1 LHGDARFAADA
12 AANPLSYVAKR
23 RGCQKMF
30 AIFATF
36 SPAAFPARLL
46 QRRRGMPSLHS
57 ATALDRYRASLKR
70 VEILD
75 AEAERELAKRWA
87 DGDERAGAQLI
98 ESSLP
103 FVIAIARE
111 YRRWGV
117 PLEDLV
123 QQGNLG
129 LLKAASKFDP
139 EKNCRLI
146 TYAAY
151 WIRAEIRDY
160 VVRSYRIVRLG
171 TTRTERRAMRAF
183 RRKAV
188 ESPEALAEESGMPLP
203 RAKQLWP
210 LLTRGDLSLD
220 ATVSDAPA
228 AMERMSFKQ
237 ATPEESV
244 ARSEAIH
251 NVRAA
256 LASALESLT
265 DREQRIVEARI
276 LSDEPRTLESLG
288 QEMGVSKE
296 RVRQLEVRAR
306 QKLRDRLEHLRPAA

>member
-1 LHGDARFAADA
+1 MTTVV
-12 AANPLSYVAKR
+12 N
-23 RGCQKMF
+23 
-30 AIFATF
+30 AT
-36 SPAAFPARLL
+36 
-46 QRRRGMPSLHS
+46 
-57 ATALDRYRASLKR
+57 TLDRYRASLKR

-75 AEAERELAKRWA
+75 AETERELAQSWV
-87 DGDERAGAQLI
+87 DGNQTAGARLV

-103 FVIAIARE
+103 FVISIARE

-139 EKNCRLI
+139 EQNCRLI

-183 RRKAV
+183 RRKAFA
-188 ESPEALAEESGMPLP
+188 SPEALADESGMPLS
-203 RAKQLWP
+203 RARQLWP
-210 LLTRGDLSLD
+210 LLSRGDLSLD
-220 ATVSDAPA
+220 ATVSEAPA
-228 AMERMSFKQ
+228 AMDRMSYKQ

-244 ARSEAIH
+244 ARSETVH
-251 NVRAA
+251 RVRAA
-256 LASALESLT
+256 LQSAMASLT
-265 DREQRIVEARI
+265 EREQRIVTARI
-276 LSDEPRTLESLG
+276 LSDEPCTLQALG
-288 QEMGVSKE
+288 REMGVSKE
-296 RVRQLEVRAR
+296 RIRQLEVRAR
-306 QKLRDRLEHLRPAA
+306 QKLRNRLEHLREAA

>member
-1 LHGDARFAADA
+1 
-12 AANPLSYVAKR
+12 
-23 RGCQKMF
+23 
-30 AIFATF
+30 
-36 SPAAFPARLL
+36 
-46 QRRRGMPSLHS
+46 MPTTTP
-57 ATALDRYRASLKR
+57 ATALDRYRSSLKR

-75 AEAERELAKRWA
+75 AEAERELAQQWA
-87 DGDERAGAQLI
+87 DGQEEAGAQLI

-139 EKNCRLI
+139 DKNCRLI

-188 ESPEALAEESGMPLP
+188 ESPQALAEESGMPLS
-203 RAKQLWP
+203 RARQLWP

-228 AMERMSFKQ
+228 AMERMSYKQ
-237 ATPEESV
+237 PTPEESV
-244 ARSEAIH
+244 ARSQAVSQ
-251 NVRAA
+251 VREA
-256 LASALESLT
+256 LASALGSLT

-288 QEMGVSKE
+288 REMGVSKE

-306 QKLRDRLEHLRPAA
+306 QKLRAQLEHLRPAA

>member
-1 LHGDARFAADA
+1 
-12 AANPLSYVAKR
+12 
-23 RGCQKMF
+23 
-30 AIFATF
+30 
-36 SPAAFPARLL
+36 
-46 QRRRGMPSLHS
+46 MPTTTS
-57 ATALDRYRASLKR
+57 ATALDRYRASLRR
-70 VEILD
+70 VSILD
-75 AEAERELAKRWA
+75 AEAERELEQRWVE
-87 DGDERAGAQLI
+87 GDERAGAHLI

-139 EKNCRLI
+139 DKNCRLI

-171 TTRTERRAMRAF
+171 TTRTERRAMRAY
-183 RRKAV
+183 RRKSV
-188 ESPEALAEESGMPLP
+188 ESPEALAEESGMPLT

-220 ATVSDAPA
+220 ATVSDSPA
-228 AMERMSFKQ
+228 AVERMSAKLP
-237 ATPEESV
+237 TPEESV
-244 ARSEAIH
+244 ARSEAVH
-251 NVRAA
+251 HVREA
-256 LASALESLT
+256 LESALESLT

-288 QEMGVSKE
+288 REMGVSKE

>member
-1 LHGDARFAADA
+1 
-12 AANPLSYVAKR
+12 
-23 RGCQKMF
+23 M
-30 AIFATF
+30 ATII
-36 SPAAFPARLL
+36 
-46 QRRRGMPSLHS
+46 S

-75 AEAERELAKRWA
+75 AEAERELAQRWA
-87 DGDERAGAQLI
+87 EGDDQAGALLI

-139 EKNCRLI
+139 DKKCRLI

-183 RRKAV
+183 RRKPVDSAQ
-188 ESPEALAEESGMPLP
+188 ALAEESGMPVS
-203 RAKQLWP
+203 RARQLWP

-228 AMERMSFKQ
+228 AVDRMSTKQ
-237 ATPEESV
+237 PTPEESV
-244 ARSEAIH
+244 ARAEAVH
-251 NVRAA
+251 HVREA
-256 LASALESLT
+256 LESAMESLT

-288 QEMGVSKE
+288 REMGVSKE

>member
-1 LHGDARFAADA
+1 
-12 AANPLSYVAKR
+12 
-23 RGCQKMF
+23 MET
-30 AIFATF
+30 IIT
-36 SPAAFPARLL
+36 
-46 QRRRGMPSLHS
+46 

-75 AEAERELAKRWA
+75 AETERGLAQSWA
-87 DGDERAGAQLI
+87 DGNESAGVRLI

-139 EKNCRLI
+139 EKKCRLI

-188 ESPEALAEESGMPLP
+188 ESPQALAEESGMPLT

-210 LLTRGDLSLD
+210 LLARGDLSLD
-220 ATVSDAPA
+220 AGAGDAPT
-228 AMERMSFKQ
+228 AMERMSYREL
-237 ATPEESV
+237 TPEESV
-244 ARSEAIH
+244 ARSEAINH
-251 NVRAA
+251 VRDALDAA
-256 LASALESLT
+256 LQSLT
-265 DREQRIVEARI
+265 IREQRIVEARI
-276 LSDEPRTLESLG
+276 LSDEPCTLEALG
-288 QEMGVSKE
+288 REMGVSKE

-306 QKLRDRLEHLRPAA
+306 QKLRERLQHLRPAA

>member
-1 LHGDARFAADA
+1 M
-12 AANPLSYVAKR
+12 VTT
-23 RGCQKMF
+23 M
-30 AIFATF
+30 
-36 SPAAFPARLL
+36 
-46 QRRRGMPSLHS
+46 S

-75 AEAERELAKRWA
+75 AEDERELAQSWS
-87 DGDERAGAQLI
+87 DGDETAGSRLV

-188 ESPEALAEESGMPLP
+188 ESPQALAEESGMPLT

-228 AMERMSFKQ
+228 AIERMSFKQ
-237 ATPEESV
+237 ATPEESF
-244 ARSEAIH
+244 ARSEAVH
-251 NVRAA
+251 QVRAA
-256 LASALESLT
+256 LQSAMESLT
-265 DREQRIVEARI
+265 EREQRIVEARI
-276 LSDEPRTLESLG
+276 LSDEPQTLESLG
-288 QEMGVSKE
+288 RELGVSKE

>member
-1 LHGDARFAADA
+1 M
-12 AANPLSYVAKR
+12 PTTT
-23 RGCQKMF
+23 Q
-30 AIFATF
+30 AT
-36 SPAAFPARLL
+36 S
-46 QRRRGMPSLHS
+46 
-57 ATALDRYRASLKR
+57 LDRYRASLKR

-75 AEAERELAKRWA
+75 AEAERELAQQWA
-87 DGDERAGAQLI
+87 DGDQQAGALLI

-103 FVIAIARE
+103 FVISIARE

-129 LLKAASKFDP
+129 LLKAAAKFDP
-139 EKNCRLI
+139 EKKCRLI

-183 RRKAV
+183 RRKSV
-188 ESPEALAEESGMPLP
+188 ESPEALAEESGMPLT

-210 LLTRGDLSLD
+210 LLTRGDMSLD

-228 AMERMSFKQ
+228 AMERMSAKQ
-237 ATPEESV
+237 PTPEDSV
-244 ARSEAIH
+244 ARSEAVYH
-251 NVRAA
+251 VRQA
-256 LASALESLT
+256 LDSAMASLT
-265 DREQRIVEARI
+265 DCEKRIVEARI
-276 LSDEPRTLESLG
+276 LSDEPETLESLG
-288 QEMGVSKE
+288 REMGVSKE

-306 QKLRDRLEHLRPAA
+306 QKLRERLSHLKHAA

>member
-1 LHGDARFAADA
+1 MTTVVT
-12 AANPLSYVAKR
+12 S
-23 RGCQKMF
+23 
-30 AIFATF
+30 
-36 SPAAFPARLL
+36 
-46 QRRRGMPSLHS
+46 
-57 ATALDRYRASLKR
+57 TALERYRASLKR
-70 VEILD
+70 VEILN
-75 AEAERELAKRWA
+75 AESERELAQRWA
-87 DGDERAGAQLI
+87 DGDQAAGARLI

-103 FVIAIARE
+103 FVISIARE

-139 EKNCRLI
+139 ERNCRLI

-183 RRKAV
+183 RRKAF
-188 ESPEALAEESGMPLP
+188 ESPETLAEESGMPLT

-210 LLTRGDLSLD
+210 LLARGDLSLD
-220 ATVSDAPA
+220 ATVTDAPA
-228 AMERMSFKQ
+228 AMDRMSDKQ
-237 ATPEESV
+237 PTPEESV
-244 ARSEAIH
+244 ARSESVH
-251 NVRAA
+251 HVRLA
-256 LASALESLT
+256 LQSAMDTLT
-265 DREQRIVEARI
+265 GREQRIVEARI
-276 LSDEPRTLESLG
+276 LSEEPCTLQALG
-288 QEMGVSKE
+288 REMGVSKE

-306 QKLRDRLEHLRPAA
+306 EKLRVRLEHLRPAA

>member
-1 LHGDARFAADA
+1 MHIPACLVHGSA
-12 AANPLSYVAKR
+12 Y
-23 RGCQKMF
+23 
-30 AIFATF
+30 
-36 SPAAFPARLL
+36 
-46 QRRRGMPSLHS
+46 MPTTIS
-57 ATALDRYRASLKR
+57 ATALDRYRASLRR
-70 VEILD
+70 VSILD
-75 AEAERELAKRWA
+75 AEAERELAQRWA
-87 DGDERAGAQLI
+87 EGDQRAGAHLI

-139 EKNCRLI
+139 DKNCRLI

-171 TTRTERRAMRAF
+171 TTRTERRAMRAY
-183 RRKAV
+183 RRKSV
-188 ESPEALAEESGMPLP
+188 ESPEALAEESGMPLT

-220 ATVSDAPA
+220 ATVSDSPA
-228 AMERMSFKQ
+228 AVERMSAKLP
-237 ATPEESV
+237 TPEESV
-244 ARSEAIH
+244 ARSEAVH
-251 NVRAA
+251 HVREA
-256 LASALESLT
+256 LESALESLT

-288 QEMGVSKE
+288 REMGVSKE

>member
-1 LHGDARFAADA
+1 
-12 AANPLSYVAKR
+12 
-23 RGCQKMF
+23 
-30 AIFATF
+30 
-36 SPAAFPARLL
+36 
-46 QRRRGMPSLHS
+46 MPTIVT

-75 AEAERELAKRWA
+75 AETERELAQRWA
-87 DGDERAGAQLI
+87 DGHQAAGARLI

-103 FVIAIARE
+103 FVISIARE

-183 RRKAV
+183 RRKAF
-188 ESPEALAEESGMPLP
+188 ESPQALAEESGMPLA
-203 RAKQLWP
+203 RARQLWP
-210 LLTRGDLSLD
+210 LLARGDLSLD
-220 ATVSDAPA
+220 ASVSDAPS
-228 AMERMSFKQ
+228 AMDRMSYKQ
-237 ATPEESV
+237 PTPEESF
-244 ARSEAIH
+244 ARSESVGH
-251 NVRAA
+251 VRAA
-256 LASALESLT
+256 LQSAMESLT

-276 LSDEPRTLESLG
+276 LSEEPCTLLALG
-288 QEMGVSKE
+288 REMGVSKE

-306 QKLRDRLEHLRPAA
+306 QKLRERLQHLQPAA

>member
-1 LHGDARFAADA
+1 MTDSQH
-12 AANPLSYVAKR
+12 
-23 RGCQKMF
+23 
-30 AIFATF
+30 
-36 SPAAFPARLL
+36 
-46 QRRRGMPSLHS
+46 PS
-57 ATALDRYRASLKR
+57 ALDRYRASLRR
-70 VEILD
+70 VEVLD
-75 AEAERELAKRWA
+75 AETERELAQRWA
-87 DGDERAGAQLI
+87 DGDQAAGARLV

-139 EKNCRLI
+139 DKNCRLI

-151 WIRAEIRDY
+151 WIRAEIRDF

-188 ESPEALAEESGMPLP
+188 DSPEALAEESGMPLS
-203 RAKQLWP
+203 RARQLWP
-210 LLTRGDLSLD
+210 LLTRGDLSID
-220 ATVSDAPA
+220 ATTSDAPGA
-228 AMERMSFKQ
+228 IERMSYKQ
-237 ATPEESV
+237 PTPEESV
-244 ARSEAIH
+244 ARSEAVH
-251 NVRAA
+251 RVRDA
-256 LASALESLT
+256 LDSALRSLSA
-265 DREQRIVEARI
+265 REQRIVEARI
-276 LSDEPRTLESLG
+276 LADEPRTLESLG
-288 QEMGVSKE
+288 REMGVSKE

-306 QKLRDRLEHLRPAA
+306 EKLRNRLEHLRPAA

>member
-1 LHGDARFAADA
+1 MQGARAM
-12 AANPLSYVAKR
+12 VT
-23 RGCQKMF
+23 MF
-30 AIFATF
+30 TAT
-36 SPAAFPARLL
+36 S
-46 QRRRGMPSLHS
+46 
-57 ATALDRYRASLKR
+57 LDRYRASLKR
-70 VEILD
+70 VEVLA
-75 AEAERELAKRWA
+75 AEAERELAERWS
-87 DGDERAGAQLI
+87 DGDQAAGARLI

-129 LLKAASKFDP
+129 LLKAAAKFDP
-139 EKNCRLI
+139 EKNCRLV

-220 ATVSDAPA
+220 ASLSDAPTPA
-228 AMERMSFKQ
+228 ERMSYKQ
-237 ATPEESV
+237 PTPEESV
-244 ARSEAIH
+244 ARAEAVNH
-251 NVRAA
+251 VRAA
-256 LASALESLT
+256 LQSAMESLT

-276 LSDEPRTLESLG
+276 LSDEPKTLESLG
-288 QEMGVSKE
+288 REMGVSKE

-306 QKLRDRLEHLRPAA
+306 QKLRDRLEHLKPAA

>member
-1 LHGDARFAADA
+1 MATT
-12 AANPLSYVAKR
+12 LS
-23 RGCQKMF
+23 
-30 AIFATF
+30 
-36 SPAAFPARLL
+36 P
-46 QRRRGMPSLHS
+46 
-57 ATALDRYRASLKR
+57 TALDRYRASLKR

-75 AEAERELAKRWA
+75 AEAERDLAARWA
-87 DGDERAGAQLI
+87 EGDDRAGAHLI

-183 RRKAV
+183 RRKSV
-188 ESPEALAEESGMPLP
+188 ESPQALAEESGMPLA
-203 RAKQLWP
+203 RAKQLFP

-220 ATVSDAPA
+220 ATVADAPA
-228 AMERMSFKQ
+228 AMDRMSYKQ
-237 ATPEESV
+237 PTPEESV
-244 ARSEAIH
+244 ARSEAVH
-251 NVRAA
+251 HVRQ
-256 LASALESLT
+256 ALESAMDALT
-265 DREQRIVEARI
+265 DRERRIVEARI
-276 LSDEPRTLESLG
+276 LAEEPTTLESLG
-288 QEMGVSKE
+288 REMGVSKE

-306 QKLRDRLEHLRPAA
+306 EKLREQLRHLRAAA

>member
-1 LHGDARFAADA
+1 
-12 AANPLSYVAKR
+12 
-23 RGCQKMF
+23 M
-30 AIFATF
+30 AI
-36 SPAAFPARLL
+36 
-46 QRRRGMPSLHS
+46 SLT

-75 AEAERELAKRWA
+75 ADAERELARCWA
-87 DGDERAGAQLI
+87 EGDERAGARLI

-188 ESPEALAEESGMPLP
+188 ESPRALAEESGMPLS

-210 LLTRGDLSLD
+210 LLSRGDLSLD
-220 ATVSDAPA
+220 ASISDAPA
-228 AMERMSFKQ
+228 AMDRMSHKQ
-237 ATPEESV
+237 PTPEESV
-244 ARSEAIH
+244 ARSEA
-251 NVRAA
+251 VRHVREA
-256 LASALESLT
+256 LASAMASLT
-265 DREQRIVEARI
+265 AREQRIVEARI
-276 LSDEPRTLESLG
+276 LSEEPQTLESLG
-288 QEMGVSKE
+288 REMGVSKE

-306 QKLRDRLEHLRPAA
+306 QKLRDRLEHLRSAA

>member
-1 LHGDARFAADA
+1 MWQNAAPQGTHA
-12 AANPLSYVAKR
+12 
-23 RGCQKMF
+23 G
-30 AIFATF
+30 F
-36 SPAAFPARLL
+36 SHAFSVLGRPARIVQWLS
-46 QRRRGMPSLHS
+46 GMPTIVT

-70 VEILD
+70 IEILD
-75 AEAERELAKRWA
+75 AETERELAQSWA
-87 DGDERAGAQLI
+87 EGKQSAGARLI

-103 FVIAIARE
+103 FVISIARE

-183 RRKAV
+183 RRQAF
-188 ESPEALAEESGMPLP
+188 ESPQALAEESGMPLA

-210 LLTRGDLSLD
+210 LLARGDLSLD
-220 ATVSDAPA
+220 ASVSDAPT
-228 AMERMSFKQ
+228 AMERMSYKQ
-237 ATPEESV
+237 PTPEECF
-244 ARSEAIH
+244 ARSESVH
-251 NVRAA
+251 RVRAA
-256 LASALESLT
+256 LQSAMASLT
-265 DREQRIVEARI
+265 TREQRIVEARI
-276 LSDEPRTLESLG
+276 LSEEPCTLQALG
-288 QEMGVSKE
+288 REMGVSKE
-296 RVRQLEVRAR
+296 RIRQLEVRAC
-306 QKLRDRLEHLRPAA
+306 QKLRDRLGHLRPAA

>member
-1 LHGDARFAADA
+1 MTT
-12 AANPLSYVAKR
+12 PLTVTS
-23 RGCQKMF
+23 F
-30 AIFATF
+30 
-36 SPAAFPARLL
+36 
-46 QRRRGMPSLHS
+46 
-57 ATALDRYRASLKR
+57 DRYRSSLRR
-70 VEILD
+70 VEVLD
-75 AEAERELAKRWA
+75 AGAERALAERWA
-87 DGDERAGAQLI
+87 AGEEAAGVQLI

-139 EKNCRLI
+139 EKKCRLI

-188 ESPEALAEESGMPLP
+188 ESPQALAEESGMPLA

-210 LLTRGDLSLD
+210 LLARGDLSLD
-220 ATVSDAPA
+220 ATISDAPA
-228 AMERMSFKQ
+228 ALERMSYKQ
-237 ATPEESV
+237 PTPEESV
-244 ARSEAIH
+244 ARTEVVQQ
-251 NVRAA
+251 VRVE
-256 LASALESLT
+256 LESAMASLT

-276 LSDEPRTLESLG
+276 LAEEPCTLEALG
-288 QEMGVSKE
+288 REMGVSKE

-306 QKLRDRLEHLRPAA
+306 QKLRERLEHLRPAA

>member
-1 LHGDARFAADA
+1 
-12 AANPLSYVAKR
+12 
-23 RGCQKMF
+23 M
-30 AIFATF
+30 ATII
-36 SPAAFPARLL
+36 
-46 QRRRGMPSLHS
+46 S

-75 AEAERELAKRWA
+75 AEAERELAQRWA
-87 DGDERAGAQLI
+87 EGDDQAGALLI

-139 EKNCRLI
+139 DKNCRLI

-183 RRKAV
+183 RRKPV
-188 ESPEALAEESGMPLP
+188 ESAQALAEENGMPE
-203 RAKQLWP
+203 W
-210 LLTRGDLSLD
+210 
-220 ATVSDAPA
+220 
-228 AMERMSFKQ
+228 
-237 ATPEESV
+237 
-244 ARSEAIH
+244 
-251 NVRAA
+251 
-256 LASALESLT
+256 
-265 DREQRIVEARI
+265 
-276 LSDEPRTLESLG
+276 LG
-288 QEMGVSKE
+288 REMGGGKE
-296 RVRQLEVRAR
+296 RWRQLEVGAR